1 MIEYMKIILHR
12 RKQDGRVEP
21 LSWEKK
27 KKKSQLLNN
36 HQQKRVETTK
46 KRYSILKEEAMRQY
60 EGSFHDIIKSHACH
74 VGNTQTGK

>member
-27 KKKSQLLNN
+27 KKKIT
-36 HQQKRVETTK
+36 TTK
-46 KRYSILKEEAMRQY
+46 
-60 EGSFHDIIKSHACH
+60 
-74 VGNTQTGK
+74 